1 MGDTEAV
8 RMSAGELGCSY
19 AALLL
24 HSDGLEVTEDNMSAL
39 LKAAGVE
46 CESYWPGL
54 FCKALGAQDMDKLIS
69 TPAAGGGGG
78 GGGGGAAA
86 GGAAGGATAAVE
98 EEEEEEEEDMA
109 PAANIFGDD
118 GDDY

>member
-1 MGDTEAV
+1 MGTEAV

-19 AALLL
+19 AAMLL

-54 FCKALGAQDMDKLIS
+54 FCKALAAQDMDKLIS
-69 TPAAGGGGG
+69 TPQAGGGG
-78 GGGGGAAA
+78 GGGGGAAGPAA
-86 GGAAGGATAAVE
+86 GGAAGGAAAVE
-98 EEEEEEEEDMA
+98 EEEEEEEEEMA
-109 PAANIFGDD
+109 P
-118 GDDY
+118 

>member
-1 MGDTEAV
+1 MGTEAV

-19 AALLL
+19 AAMLL
-24 HSDGLEVTEDNMSAL
+24 HSDGLEVTEDNMDKL

-78 GGGGGAAA
+78 GGGGAA
-86 GGAAGGATAAVE
+86 AAVE

-118 GDDY
+118 GD

>member
-1 MGDTEAV
+1 MGTNSSAV
-8 RMSAGELGCSY
+8 RMSAGEMGCSY
-19 AALLL
+19 AAMLL
-24 HSDGLEVTEDNMSAL
+24 HSDGLEVTEDKMTAL

-54 FCKALGAQDMDKLIS
+54 FCKALAAQDMDKLVS
-69 TPAAGGGGG
+69 TPASGGGG

-86 GGAAGGATAAVE
+86 AAE
-98 EEEEEEEEDMA
+98 EEEEEEEEEMS
-109 PAANIFGDD
+109 PATNLFGDE